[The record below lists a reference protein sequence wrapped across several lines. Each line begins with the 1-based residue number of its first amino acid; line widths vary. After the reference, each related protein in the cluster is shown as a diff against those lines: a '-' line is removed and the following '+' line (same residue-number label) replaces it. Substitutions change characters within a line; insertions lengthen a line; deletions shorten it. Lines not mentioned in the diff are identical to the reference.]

1 MEQKSSVFEMG
12 HGAAH
17 ARPDLARREDSQ
29 ARRRIY
35 SQRATTR
42 LRQNLWTQPAL
53 SWLLL
58 RAVSMFLFQ
67 SQLRCPC
74 TALHHLEI
82 ALDPIGSKLVWMR
95 TLTASSEHS
104 VFVDR
109 IVELRMIREKD
120 RGTGGSGFCGHV
132 LLRVDVGLE
141 IFDARIRLIV
151 YKIESGAAR
160 IRNVHWPAAV

>member
-1 MEQKSSVFEMG
+1 MG

-17 ARPDLARREDSQ
+17 ARPDFARRKDSQ

-35 SQRATTR
+35 PQRAATG
-42 LRQNLWTQPAL
+42 LRQNLWPQPAL
-53 SWLLL
+53 SRL
-58 RAVSMFLFQ
+58 RLRGVSLFLFQ

-82 ALDPIGSKLVWMR
+82 ALDRIGAEFVGMR
-95 TLTASSEHS
+95 TFTASSEHS
-104 VFVDR
+104 VFVDC

-120 RGTGGSGFCGHV
+120 RGTRGSGFCRYV

-141 IFDARIRLIV
+141 IFDARIRRVV
-151 YKIESGAAR
+151 YKIESGASR
-160 IRNVHWPAAV
+160 IRNVDRLAAV